1 MRRLFFWLVFI
12 GPLAHAGSFD
22 SYEWHFG
29 VLPAQGHYQVTLKIS
44 YDYRAGK
51 QFNPAELALP
61 QDDNLK
67 LFKLLF
73 KVDGTKVEPQTI
85 EQVTWW
91 SYGQPVP
98 TWLPEREGNVV
109 KAEAFYI
116 IKNLFLVP
124 PAPTTL
130 PIDVKNLR
138 ISIAPVQGL
147 DVTGSFIGQSF
158 KFKPKKIASDY
169 GRPTHAYEIV
179 RKNLS
184 ASREQGLMFLMLKTF
199 TFSFEAMRAEQW
211 DPKGHDP
218 TTSGGPG
225 GSLEGLFGGTGG
237 FNEGTPGAASQDT
250 AAGHKGFSIT
260 GDLKQYSANFY
271 KGNPNRD
278 WVFALT
284 WLQQER
290 TYLPFG
296 IQPGGAVKSR
306 SLFLGAGDQTDD
318 LVPWIDPLDQGSS
331 DAAKSAEIVKAPAE
345 PNIEETNDIVA
356 NIESFLIDF
365 RKAVQVNQSMS
376 RLVAYE
382 HESNSQMSP
391 ALANRHLANELK
403 RRFGVE
409 TAPALTS
416 IFPQDRIAAMPLS
429 AFDRII
435 TALKIGK
442 NWFFVD
448 AATPAWTLSGSMAFL
463 KDHSIVIL
471 GDEDIQ
477 MGHF

>member
-1 MRRLFFWLVFI
+1 MRLLFLWLWVV
-12 GPLAHAGSFD
+12 GPLALAGTFD
-22 SYEWHFG
+22 KYEWHFG
-29 VLPAQGHYQVTLKIS
+29 VLPAQGYYQVTLKIA
-44 YDYRAGK
+44 YDYRAEG
-51 QFNPAELALP
+51 QFNPADLALP

-67 LFKLLF
+67 LFKLQF
-73 KVDGTKVEPQTI
+73 KVDGAKVDPQTI
-85 EQVTWW
+85 SLVTWW
-91 SYGQPVP
+91 SYGLPVP
-98 TWLPEREGNVV
+98 SWLPAHEGQVV

-130 PIDVKNLR
+130 PAPVKNLK

-147 DVTGSFIGQSF
+147 EVTGSFIGENF
-158 KFKPKKIASDY
+158 KFKPRKIASDY
-169 GRPTHAYEIV
+169 GRPTHAYEIT
-179 RKNLS
+179 RKNVP
-184 ASREQGLMFLMLKTF
+184 ATVDQGFMFLMVKSF
-199 TFSFEAMRAEQW
+199 TFSFETLRAEQW
-211 DPKGHDP
+211 DPKIKDGK
-218 TTSGGPG
+218 TSGGPN

-237 FNEGTPGAASQDT
+237 FNEGTPGAGSQDI

-278 WVFALT
+278 WIFALT

-306 SLFLGAGDQTDD
+306 SLFRGAGDHTDD
-318 LVPWIDPLDQGSS
+318 LIPWIDPLDEASS
-331 DAAKSAEIVKAPAE
+331 DAAKQREVGKIPAE
-345 PNIEETNDIVA
+345 PTVEETNDITA
-356 NIESFLIDF
+356 RIESFLDEFRPAINID
-365 RKAVQVNQSMS
+365 QSMS

-382 HESNSQMSP
+382 HEHNHQLSP
-391 ALANRHLANELK
+391 ALANRQLANELT

-416 IFPQDRIAAMPLS
+416 VFPQDRVAALPLS
-429 AFDRII
+429 AFDRLI

-442 NWFFVD
+442 NWFFID
-448 AATPAWTLSGSMAFL
+448 AATQNWTLSGSMAFL

-471 GDEDIQ
+471 GEEDIQ
-477 MGHF
+477 MGRF